1 MCAAKDPWLSNSFD
15 LFSSQSKHSDTI
27 VISDDESFNNT
38 WLKSRNKDKI
48 DEFSSSASNSDY
60 EDAND
65 ILDIDVRNNCSFPK
79 KQHQELGVSTTQT
92 LPTSRAS
99 SGSNEI
105 KQKTS
110 SSDSEENQTAL
121 LLEKSGVVENRTLSN
136 ISNVIQQK
144 DSDSVDALVE
154 ERMTKKQI
162 GQRKSTEDQM
172 KKQSRTSGEHK
183 ICQIEYGN
191 INVNPSSLVSKE
203 KTKPPNQ
210 EAKQESSKQSNLQR
224 SADSKVVNKDDE
236 SRKPEKQQLP
246 ASIAS
251 STVVVGDSLSEQ
263 VNMMSLGNNATTNVP
278 SISREQLVKALEQK
292 KVLFVCVFELYEF
305 ECFYSLHVHVS
316 LIFVLFSI

>member
-1 MCAAKDPWLSNSFD
+1 MCAAKDSWLSNSFD

-48 DEFSSSASNSDY
+48 DEFSSSASSSDY

-79 KQHQELGVSTTQT
+79 KQHVSTTQT

-105 KQKTS
+105 KQKTN

-121 LLEKSGVVENRTLSN
+121 LLEKNGVVENRTLSN
-136 ISNVIQQK
+136 ISNVTQRK

-162 GQRKSTEDQM
+162 GQRKSTEGQT
-172 KKQSRTSGEHK
+172 KKQSRTSGEH
-183 ICQIEYGN
+183 IIGQIESGN
-191 INVNPSSLVSKE
+191 MNVNPSSLASKE
-203 KTKPPNQ
+203 KTKPLNQ
-210 EAKQESSKQSNLQR
+210 EAKQESSKQSNLKH
-224 SADSKVVNKDDE
+224 SADLKVVNKDDE
-236 SRKPEKQQLP
+236 SRNPEKQQLS
-246 ASIAS
+246 ASVAS
-251 STVVVGDSLSEQ
+251 STVVGDSLSEQ
-263 VNMMSLGNNATTNVP
+263 VNKMSLTTKVP
-278 SISREQLVKALEQK
+278 SIGREQLVKALEQK

-316 LIFVLFSI
+316 LIFVLSAFN